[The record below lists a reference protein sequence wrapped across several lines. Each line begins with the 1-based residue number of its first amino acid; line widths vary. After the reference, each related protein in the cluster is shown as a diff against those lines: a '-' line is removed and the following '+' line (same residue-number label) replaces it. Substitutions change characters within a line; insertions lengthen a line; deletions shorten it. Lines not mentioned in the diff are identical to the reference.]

1 MLAREKS
8 STRCRYIEEPNA
20 FCVLSVHL
28 SCKPVNLSHTYHA
41 IINRN
46 AAPENLHMFLQ
57 IISDWLK
64 SLKERGHLEMNSIST
79 ASQLR
84 SASGFRSDPCIALT
98 SKL

>member
-1 MLAREKS
+1 MLAEHPPALQTCES
-8 STRCRYIEEPNA
+8 M
-20 FCVLSVHL
+20 H
-28 SCKPVNLSHTYHA
+28 SHTYYHA
-41 IINRN
+41 IINRS
-46 AAPENLHMFLQ
+46 AAPENLHMILQ
-57 IISDWLK
+57 RISDWLK